1 MMWERSRRLADGG
14 GHMELNETDVE
25 GNLKIEDEH
34 DSYGLNL
41 TVLEKQTTA
50 L

>member
-1 MMWERSRRLADGG
+1 
-14 GHMELNETDVE
+14 MELNETDVE